1 MKINKTI
8 NFKDLGTLD
17 YKKAYNIQLE
27 YLNKN
32 ILKKNNG
39 EPTENTVLFV
49 EHPHVYTLGKN
60 GDRLNLKISGQRLK
74 EINATFVHTDRGG
87 DITYH
92 GYGQIVI
99 YPIFDLNNWNI
110 LIRRYIYAIEEV
122 IIRTLKEY
130 KIEGKRLDQSPGIWL
145 YGDARKIPE
154 KICAIGVKVSRGIT
168 MHGLAFNINTDLRYF
183 DYINPCGFVDKGV
196 SSLQKELGYQ
206 VDMNEVKEKLKKYF
220 IQVFEEL

>member
-196 SSLQKELGYQ
+196 SSIQKELGYQ
-206 VDMNEVKEKLKKYF
+206 VDMNKVKEKLKKYF

>member
-206 VDMNEVKEKLKKYF
+206 VDMNKVKEKLKKYF

>member
-145 YGDARKIPE
+145 YGDNRKIPE

-196 SSLQKELGYQ
+196 SSIQKELGYQ